1 MARSGTQGGNGVQ
14 DLDWGSSQGWVT
26 MTSGYM
32 VIYYG
37 SGSGSEPEL
46 SIVRD
51 GDETC
56 IVRIKKATGI
66 RKHDGSDG
74 DGGKTRVS
82 DDLRYV
88 LSEA

>member
-1 MARSGTQGGNGVQ
+1 MAHKGCTMGQ

-26 MTSGYM
+26 VTSGYM

-37 SGSGSEPEL
+37 SGFGSEPEL

-51 GDETC
+51 GSETC
-56 IVRIKKATGI
+56 IVSITKAPGI
-66 RKHDGSDG
+66 RKGKASDV
-74 DGGKTRVS
+74 DEDETRVS